1 MTEEEKALF
10 NAAIA
15 LAQYCRNRKNDCS
28 DCIFSVEPQRCG
40 IEIPCN
46 FRVPAALCE
55 KKE

>member
-15 LAQYCRNRKNDCS
+15 LAQYCKNNKNDCS
-28 DCIFSVEPQRCG
+28 DCIFSVETGGCDIGTPY
-40 IEIPCN
+40 N
-46 FRVPAALCE
+46 FKVPAVLCD